1 MTIAIIPMLI
11 EALPMVTGVG
21 AAVGAAAYA
30 FIYLRKKNTP
40 TQASPQ
46 QENRASE
53 TELDITSPP
62 QDLPEPA
69 ADIVTAAIINTAE
82 PEQKQEAAPIIANSG
97 NELSPEEHTQR
108 QQKLQTLRH
117 MLAATTCPAPTNSA
131 LSRHYDAM
139 LTAKAEDCLENEA
152 KMAQLFA
159 NYEAAQKPQSVT
171 ANVAVKAET
180 PISAAEKTC
189 CVVPE
194 DSMLKRHF
202 LTQLRACIEKN
213 KAPCPTDSTLR
224 RHYETMINAE
234 IDHYLASH

>member
-30 FIYLRKKNTP
+30 FIYLRKKNAETE
-40 TQASPQ
+40 ASPQ
-46 QENRASE
+46 QESSLSQ
-53 TELDITSPP
+53 TELTVTTPP
-62 QDLPEPA
+62 TLDLPEPTSNVA
-69 ADIVTAAIINTAE
+69 ATAVASTTQPEQTAAPVVIT
-82 PEQKQEAAPIIANSG
+82 PR
-97 NELSPEEHTQR
+97 NELSPEEQTKR

-117 MLAATTCPAPTNSA
+117 MLAATTCPAPTDSA

-159 NYEAAQKPQSVT
+159 NYEAAQKPQSATV
-171 ANVAVKAET
+171 NVAVKAET
-180 PISAAEKTC
+180 PVSAAEEKC

-213 KAPCPTDSTLR
+213 KAPRPTDSTLR
-224 RHYETMINAE
+224 RHYEAMINAE